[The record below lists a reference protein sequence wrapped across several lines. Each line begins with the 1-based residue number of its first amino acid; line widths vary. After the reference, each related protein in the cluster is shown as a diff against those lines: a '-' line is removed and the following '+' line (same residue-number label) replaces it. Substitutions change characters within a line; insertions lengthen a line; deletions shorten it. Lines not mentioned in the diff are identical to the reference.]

1 MLNTLTTFVEVAFI
15 VVKVT
20 LHKKINHKSFHMR
33 YVIAAIQK
41 KKERTLLISCSFLQE
56 YDVHMKYLFL
66 QKRLGTLDLEKCVE
80 MGVKPGPL
88 LGQLKSG
95 HDVVLPDGRLVL
107 SKDVKTPDDPGPVF
121 IGDKLT
127 CNLFF

>member
-1 MLNTLTTFVEVAFI
+1 
-15 VVKVT
+15 
-20 LHKKINHKSFHMR
+20 
-33 YVIAAIQK
+33 
-41 KKERTLLISCSFLQE
+41 
-56 YDVHMKYLFL
+56 MKYLFV

-121 IGDKLT
+121 IGEL
-127 CNLFF
+127 NLYADFY